1 MVDPAESYVGLQYL
15 GLAGTSSECLN
26 GVMRL
31 LQYGDSIK
39 HVRIL
44 SCENAHC
51 LLLTVNAGDLIVIG
65 SGFSSGYGG
74 EGPRTFSQA
83 LRLLDKHGAEIDE
96 IVIEQEILDRIDSTS
111 LTKADVE
118 EVTNAR
124 PVRPSRWYRY
134 IWDEDRQQSVWDIFP
149 PVIPFAIVD
158 VHIIDLAIN
167 FWIKPGD
174 HLLTAYKRL
183 EDIVRKRI
191 KSQEYG
197 QKLFSQAFAGD
208 NSKLTWR
215 DLNGSEQQG
224 RANLFIGAYMA
235 YRNPRAHR
243 ELSESSAQQL
253 TEFLMLSHLY
263 SLERSA
269 ELRPGIVS
277 ND

>member
-1 MVDPAESYVGLQYL
+1 MVDPAEGYVGLQYL
-15 GLAGTSSECLN
+15 GLAGISSACLD

-39 HVRIL
+39 HARIL
-44 SCENAHC
+44 SCDNAHC
-51 LLLTVNAGDLIVIG
+51 LLLTINVEDLVVVG

-83 LRLLDKHGAEIDE
+83 LRLLDNHGAEIDE
-96 IVIEQEILDRIDSTS
+96 IVIEQEILDKIDSTY

-118 EVTNAR
+118 EITNAR
-124 PVRPSRWYRY
+124 PMRPSRWYRY
-134 IWDEDRQQSVWDIFP
+134 IWDDDRQKTVWDIFP

-158 VHIIDLAIN
+158 VRIIDLVIN
-167 FWIKPGD
+167 FWVKPND

-197 QKLFSQAFAGD
+197 QKLFSQAFAKD
-208 NSKLTWR
+208 NSKLMWR
-215 DLNGSEQQG
+215 NLNGSEQQG

-243 ELSESSAQQL
+243 ELLESSAQQL
-253 TEFLMLSHLY
+253 TEFLVLNHLY

-269 ELRPGIVS
+269 ELRPDIVG